1 MTTTKITHE
10 QESRLRSIFDRGL
23 CSGMGKE
30 GGQVCVEAAVSLAL
44 YPDGGLSDAPEC
56 VAAPDRRY
64 AIRINDAAWSSPE
77 VRADALWPLALAQ
90 VGTAGTDRCEWV
102 RRVVEGTIR
111 RVVPMVMER
120 AAEARPYHA
129 EALRAAAERC
139 RREGTREAALSAKKA
154 AAYTTASAASAA
166 TYAASAAA
174 YTAASADAAAAAAAA
189 ADAYAAYAA
198 YAYAYADAEWRDRVL
213 RESVSVA
220 LDAYKAEGRHE

>member
-64 AIRINDAAWSSPE
+64 AIRINDAEWSSPE

-154 AAYTTASAASAA
+154 AAYTTASAAYTTASAASAA
-166 TYAASAAA
+166 TYAAASADA
-174 YTAASADAAAAAAAA
+174 YTAAAAVAAAAA
-189 ADAYAAYAA
+189 ADAAAA
-198 YAYAYADAEWRDRVL
+198 AEWRDRVL